1 MKTERTHLSLE
12 FLKNLTIDNV
22 REDFTIFAFDGR
34 FTYFKQTGYLDKD
47 NNPKVERVDTLAPG
61 SRIFTLGTENP
72 YFSYFDLHN
81 GENVMNFGFILKSS
95 NITIGGKKFKG
106 NFAYRDSFDGNL
118 NTGAISL
125 DLGKTTFK
133 KGDKIQMDFILL
145 PDGSHNDKHDDNVR
159 MVREDSALNP
169 LKIEAIT
176 GTVVK
181 DAYIPRI
188 KCENN
193 RAEFR
198 ITGGRNNNVVCVD
211 GFTNI
216 KSRTYTSLWME
227 NMCPMNTRFMSMTD
241 IQSTLTWTEPTASR
255 LCSEMESPSTERVF
269 KIEN

>member
-1 MKTERTHLSLE
+1 
-12 FLKNLTIDNV
+12 
-22 REDFTIFAFDGR
+22 
-34 FTYFKQTGYLDKD
+34 
-47 NNPKVERVDTLAPG
+47 
-61 SRIFTLGTENP
+61 
-72 YFSYFDLHN
+72 
-81 GENVMNFGFILKSS
+81 
-95 NITIGGKKFKG
+95 
-106 NFAYRDSFDGNL
+106 
-118 NTGAISL
+118 
-125 DLGKTTFK
+125 
-133 KGDKIQMDFILL
+133 MDFLLL
-145 PDGSHNDKHDDNVR
+145 PYGSHNDKHDDNVR

-216 KSRTYTSLWME
+216 KKPNIYELVDGEYVPYEYSVHEYDGYSVHFNMDGTYS
-227 NMCPMNTRFMSMTD
+227 FSFVF
-241 IQSTLTWTEPTASR
+241 
-255 LCSEMESPSTERVF
+255 EMESPSTERVF